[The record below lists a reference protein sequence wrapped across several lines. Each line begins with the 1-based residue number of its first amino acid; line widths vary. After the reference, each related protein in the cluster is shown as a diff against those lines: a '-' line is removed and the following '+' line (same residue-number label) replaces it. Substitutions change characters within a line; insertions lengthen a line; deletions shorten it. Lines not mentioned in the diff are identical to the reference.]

1 MKYLYLLLSLLTT
14 QSIAVNAQDEVIKKL
29 KVESA
34 KNVKV
39 EADTSKWIW
48 KKGGIINLNLSQASL
63 KNWAAG
69 GDEFAMSLTTYFN
82 YFLLYR
88 QGKKSWDNSI
98 DFNLGYVQTTSL
110 GSRKNDDRLDVL
122 SKYGYAVKPKWYLT
136 GLFNFRTQFFD
147 GYTYTKPDPEFASSF
162 LSPAYLLLS
171 AGIDYKPNTEFS
183 AFISPATSRFVI
195 VANKELSARGLYGV
209 TPGENFLYE
218 LGAFASLN
226 YNKSVVKNVS
236 YKAKLDLFSNYLRK
250 PKNIDLYMTNYLT
263 FKVNSFLSASYNL
276 DLIYDDDVRLFGDN
290 QNSAGLQVKS
300 VMGIG
305 ILVRFK

>member
-1 MKYLYLLLSLLTT
+1 MKHVYLILLLILQTLVA
-14 QSIAVNAQDEVIKKL
+14 QSQDEVIRKMKN
-29 KVESA
+29 ESA
-34 KNVKV
+34 RNVKV
-39 EADTSKWIW
+39 PQDTSKWIW
-48 KKGGIINLNLSQASL
+48 KKGGVINLNISQASL

-69 GDEFAMSLTTYFN
+69 GDEFAMSLSTYFN
-82 YFLLYR
+82 YFLLYKK
-88 QGKKSWDNSI
+88 GKKSWDNSI
-98 DFNLGYVQTTSL
+98 DFNFGYVQTTSL

-122 SKYGYAVKPKWYLT
+122 SKYGYAVKPMWYLT

-147 GYTYTKPDPEFASSF
+147 GYTYTKPNPDFASSF

-171 AGIDYKPNTEFS
+171 AGIDYKPNTELS

-195 VANKELSARGLYGV
+195 VANKKLAAKGLYGV

-226 YNKSVVKNVS
+226 YNKGVVKNVN

-250 PKNIDLYMTNYLT
+250 PKNIDLYMTNYLS

-276 DLIYDDDVRLFGDN
+276 DLIYDDDVRLFGDA
-290 QNSAGLQVKS
+290 QNSTGLQIKS

-305 ILVRFK
+305 ILVRFQ

>member
-1 MKYLYLLLSLLTT
+1 MKHFYFGFLLSLLT
-14 QSIAVNAQDEVIKKL
+14 IAAKCQDEVVKKL
-29 KVESA
+29 KDESS

-39 EADTSKWIW
+39 EQDTSKWKW

-69 GDEFAMSLTTYFN
+69 GDEFAMSLSTYLN

-88 QGKKSWDNSI
+88 EGKKSWDNSV

-122 SKYGYAVKPKWYLT
+122 SKYGYAVKPRWYLT

-147 GYTYTKPDPEFASSF
+147 GYTYTKPDREFASSF
-162 LSPAYLLLS
+162 LSPAYILLS
-171 AGIDYKPNTEFS
+171 AGIDYKPDAEFS
-183 AFISPATSRFVI
+183 AFISPITSRFVI
-195 VANKELSARGLYGV
+195 VANKELSAKGLYGV
-209 TPGENFLYE
+209 TPGENSLYE

-226 YNKSVVKNVS
+226 YNKSVIKNVS
-236 YKAKLDLFSNYLRK
+236 YKAKLDLFSNYLRN